1 LLAAKGAVMYPGL
14 ITDKVEDKIADIIW
28 GFLKLVA
35 FCIVATFTL
44 IFFYIITLGIMSIV
58 YLLN

>member
-1 LLAAKGAVMYPGL
+1 M
-14 ITDKVEDKIADIIW
+14 IEDKIVDIIW

-35 FCIVATFTL
+35 FCVVATLTFV
-44 IFFYIITLGIMSIV
+44 FFGAITLGITSIV